1 MRRKRFLQKLPAR
14 NSTAGF
20 SLVELL
26 VSMLI
31 SGMMMAVTAGYFQTV
46 VANRHNTTLTA
57 EAGQGLRSLIQDVTQ
72 ELRQAGACLT
82 QLGQFIALDGSDNG
96 SRDSITLRIG
106 RTNPATG
113 RCIQS
118 AIPIGSGVN
127 AGATVVTVA
136 DASLFPVGQQV
147 YVVTPNNVNG
157 DFYVVT
163 GASGT
168 SLTLNKPL
176 VAYGGAPSYE
186 GGGVYPF
193 DERKYAIDASDPEHP
208 LLTVSINGNSAVP
221 LIEGVDVF
229 NVKYRLAPCEPVCSA
244 ETNLPASQA
253 EWRLV
258 RDVGIKATIK
268 SYKKNKNGNYEY
280 VTTGNGGAAG
290 DEEYVT
296 VKPRNFL

>member
-1 MRRKRFLQKLPAR
+1 MRRKRFLLRLRVR

-31 SGMMMAVTAGYFQTV
+31 SGMMMTITAGYFQTV
-46 VANRHNTTLTA
+46 VAKRHNTTLTA
-57 EAGQGLRSLIQDVTQ
+57 EAGQGLRALIQDITQ

-82 QLGQFIALDGSDNG
+82 QLGEFIALEGSDNG
-96 SRDSITLRIG
+96 DRDSLTLRVG
-106 RTNPATG
+106 LTNPDTG
-113 RCIQS
+113 RCIQ
-118 AIPIGSGVN
+118 AGIPMGSGVSAGMMVVQVPN
-127 AGATVVTVA
+127 A
-136 DASLFPVGQQV
+136 SIFPVGQQV
-147 YVVTPNNVNG
+147 YIVTPNNVSG
-157 DFYVVT
+157 DFYVVME
-163 GASGT
+163 ASGT
-168 SLTLNKPL
+168 SLTLDKPL
-176 VAYGGAPSYE
+176 VDFGGDPSYD

-193 DERKYAIDASDPEHP
+193 DERTYTIDDSDAEHP

-229 NVKYRLAPCEPVCSA
+229 NVKYRLAPCEPTCEA
-244 ETNLPASQA
+244 ETDLPADQA

-258 RDVGIKATIK
+258 RDVGIKATVK
-268 SYKKNKNGNYEY
+268 SYRQNKDGNYEY
-280 VTTGNGGAAG
+280 VTTGNGGSLG

>member
-1 MRRKRFLQKLPAR
+1 MRRKRFLRKLPVR
-14 NSTAGF
+14 NSIAGF

-26 VSMLI
+26 VSILI
-31 SGMMMAVTAGYFQTV
+31 SGMMMAVTAGYFRMV
-46 VANRHNTTLTA
+46 VSKRSDTTLTS
-57 EAGQGLRSLIQDVTQ
+57 EAGQGLRSLIQDITQ

-96 SRDSITLRIG
+96 TRDSLTLRIG

-113 RCIQS
+113 RCINA
-118 AIPIGSGVN
+118 AIPTGSGVN
-127 AGATVVTVA
+127 AGATVVTVP
-136 DASLFPVGQQV
+136 DASLFPIGQQV
-147 YVVTPNNVNG
+147 YIVTPNNVNG

-176 VAYGGAPSYE
+176 VDFGGSPSYE

-193 DERKYAIDASDPEHP
+193 DQRTYAVDASDAQHP
-208 LLTVSINGNSAVP
+208 MLTVSINGNAAVP
-221 LIEGVDVF
+221 LIDGVDVF
-229 NVKYRLAPCEPVCSA
+229 NVKYRLAPCEPTCSA
-244 ETNLPASQA
+244 ETDLPASQA

-258 RDVGIKATIK
+258 RDLGIKATVK
-268 SYKKNKNGNYEY
+268 SHSTNKSGNYEY
-280 VTTGNGGAAG
+280 VTTGVGGAAG